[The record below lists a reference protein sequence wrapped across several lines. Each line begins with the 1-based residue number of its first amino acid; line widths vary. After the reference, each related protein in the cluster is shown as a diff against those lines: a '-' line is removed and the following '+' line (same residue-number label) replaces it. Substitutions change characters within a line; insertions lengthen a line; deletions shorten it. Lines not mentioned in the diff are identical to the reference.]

1 MTPTVNFDRATATVQ
16 RGRFSGNYSL
26 WKDADGNLQLV
37 CISDHTGG
45 RVLLKKRML
54 DAFRD
59 LTCGGSK
66 SIAFLNTYSGYKHV
80 TALEDLRVPDLLES
94 SGYSPF
100 YLFGE
105 DVPQTQD
112 LDYPL

>member
-45 RVLLKKRML
+45 RVLEL
-54 DAFRD
+54 
-59 LTCGGSK
+59 
-66 SIAFLNTYSGYKHV
+66 
-80 TALEDLRVPDLLES
+80 
-94 SGYSPF
+94 SPN
-100 YLFGE
+100 FG
-105 DVPQTQD
+105 DVRAGQAAVAG
-112 LDYPL
+112 